1 MMRNVAPTKMIL
13 NDKSRAMMRVLAGA
27 AVISF
32 APVFVR
38 LVDVPPTTSAFYRT
52 LFGGLMLVILVRI
65 RGDRLWGGRPAMTA
79 LVMAGV
85 FFALDLWVWHRSIW
99 YVGPGLATLLAS
111 FQVFFV
117 ALAGVLFLG
126 ERFRRVLWIAI
137 PMALLGISLI
147 VGFDWG
153 SLERDY
159 RAGVIF
165 GLLTALAYA
174 AYLLSLRSARVRE
187 KKATPQGDLAVASM
201 VSAVMLLVIA
211 IVEDVPMGIPT
222 AADGALL
229 VAYALV
235 AQVIGWVLIT
245 GALGRVP
252 ASIVALL
259 LLLQPTL
266 AFLWDVLFF
275 SRPFGVQ
282 EAVGAT
288 LAIAAIYLGSRLP
301 DDRSGENT

>member
-1 MMRNVAPTKMIL
+1 MLDENLPVDRRK
-13 NDKSRAMMRVLAGA
+13 AMLRVLAGA

-52 LFGGLMLVILVRI
+52 LFGGVMLVFYVRLR
-65 RGDRLWGGRPAMTA
+65 RGRLWSGRGGAIA
-79 LVMAGV
+79 LTMAGF
-85 FFALDLWVWHRSIW
+85 FFAVDLWVWHRSIW

-117 ALAGVLFLG
+117 ALAGILFLG
-126 ERFRRVLWIAI
+126 EQFRRVLWIAI
-137 PMALLGISLI
+137 PMALFGLALI
-147 VGFDWG
+147 VGFEWS
-153 SLERDY
+153 SLQRDY
-159 RAGVIF
+159 RVGLIF
-165 GLLTALAYA
+165 GLLTAIAYA
-174 AYLLSLRSARVRE
+174 AYLLSLRSARLHGRN
-187 KKATPQGDLAVASM
+187 ATPQGDLAVASM
-201 VSAVMLLVIA
+201 VSAAMLFIVVVI
-211 IVEDVPMGIPT
+211 EDVPMAIPT
-222 AADGALL
+222 VTDGALL
-229 VAYALV
+229 VGYALV

-245 GALGRVP
+245 GALGSVP

-282 EAVGAT
+282 EAIGAG
-288 LAIAAIYLGSRLP
+288 LALTAIYLGSQSGGKK
-301 DDRSGENT
+301 SGENT

>member
-1 MMRNVAPTKMIL
+1 ML
-13 NDKSRAMMRVLAGA
+13 RVLMGA

-52 LFGGLMLVILVRI
+52 LFGGLMLVVYVR
-65 RGDRLWGGRPAMTA
+65 LKGGRLYSGWPAATA
-79 LVMAGV
+79 LIMAGF
-85 FFALDLWVWHRSIW
+85 FFALDLWLWHRSIW

-117 ALAGVLFLG
+117 ALAGILFLG
-126 ERFRRVLWIAI
+126 ERFRRILWVAI
-137 PMALLGISLI
+137 PMALAGLSLI
-147 VGFDWG
+147 VGFDWA
-153 SLERDY
+153 SLGQDY
-159 RAGVIF
+159 RVGLVF

-174 AYLLSLRSARVRE
+174 AYLLSLRSARLRGKE
-187 KKATPQGDLAVASM
+187 TTPQGDLAVASM
-201 VSAVMLLVIA
+201 ASAAMLFVVVIM
-211 IVEDVPMGIPT
+211 EDVPMGIPT
-222 AADGALL
+222 VADGALL
-229 VAYALV
+229 VGYALV

-245 GALGRVP
+245 GGLGRVP

-275 SRPFGVQ
+275 SRPFGIQ

-288 LAIAAIYLGSRLP
+288 VSMTAIYLGSRLP
-301 DDRSGENT
+301 ADRSGENTKGSG

>member
-1 MMRNVAPTKMIL
+1 ML
-13 NDKSRAMMRVLAGA
+13 RVLTGA

-52 LFGGLMLVILVRI
+52 LFGGLMLVAYVRLK
-65 RGDRLWGGRPAMTA
+65 GGRLFSGRPAATA
-79 LVMAGV
+79 LIIAGF
-85 FFALDLWVWHRSIW
+85 FFALDLWLWHRSIW
-99 YVGPGLATLLAS
+99 YVGPGLATLLAN

-117 ALAGVLFLG
+117 ALAGILFLG
-126 ERFRRVLWIAI
+126 ERFRRILWIAI
-137 PMALLGISLI
+137 PMALAGLSMI

-153 SLERDY
+153 SLARDY
-159 RAGVIF
+159 RAGLVF

-174 AYLLSLRSARVRE
+174 AYLLSLRSARMLGKE
-187 KKATPQGDLAVASM
+187 ATPQGDLAVASI
-201 VSAVMLLVIA
+201 VSAALLFVVV

-222 AADGALL
+222 VADGALL

-235 AQVIGWVLIT
+235 AQVIGWVLIA
-245 GALGRVP
+245 GGLSRVP

-282 EAVGAT
+282 QAVGAT
-288 LAIAAIYLGSRLP
+288 VSMTAIYLGSRP
-301 DDRSGENT
+301 HNDRSGESAKGAG